1 MFSQAAFAMPSSSSL
16 PVSAVLWIFCKLQRG
31 QARLGIG
38 SQLKLLRVLKGMNQ
52 EGISTNIVEYLRT
65 HNLPLNCG
73 PHLTL
78 LIIRLIGLAALDL
91 SNGMNR

>member
-1 MFSQAAFAMPSSSSL
+1 MFPQAAFAIPSSSSL
-16 PVSAVLWIFCKLQRG
+16 PFSAVLWIFWKLQRV
-31 QARLGIG
+31 QANLGIG

-52 EGISTNIVEYLRT
+52 EGILTNIAEYSR
-65 HNLPLNCG
+65 NILNHS

-91 SNGMNR
+91 SNGMSR